1 MEKMKERKIFAEEEM
16 KEREVFAVEK
26 RILEHKLHLEK
37 RFEIEGQG
45 AGGYLDLWISA
56 FCIYCGSQRCRL
68 CVLLRI
74 DMRFLLSPKSQYS
87 YYVLNRY

>member
-45 AGGYLDLWISA
+45 AGGYLDL
-56 FCIYCGSQRCRL
+56 
-68 CVLLRI
+68 
-74 DMRFLLSPKSQYS
+74 
-87 YYVLNRY
+87 